1 MNWFI
6 RKIYPSGLK
15 TSIRLKLAIVIT
27 VLIGVISTVIYIVI
41 PEKIEEQSMKI
52 ISARAHTIVEMSAF
66 SISSALYFDD
76 RATIDEA
83 IASAMQNRDLQY
95 LVVEDSNGTVVSE
108 YNQKYAET
116 MNYHESNGNHISPD
130 GTLFREFTP
139 IILHEKEIGRLY
151 IGLSLLPLQTEIQ
164 SNKAS
169 ISMLSGLIF
178 VVGMLFVFGI
188 STVITRPLNN
198 LVETVE
204 HITKGD
210 LTRRVT
216 VSTHD
221 EVAELGKAFNAMVN
235 NIEQQTN
242 MLKSEIDQ
250 RKKGE
255 EKIAQQAALLD
266 VTRDAI
272 IVRDL
277 DECIIF
283 WNSGAAH
290 LYGWQSEE
298 VLGKS
303 AAELFFKE
311 TPSKFDE
318 AKKVLLEKGE
328 WQGECTHLTK
338 DGREIAVNSHWTL
351 VKDQA
356 GKPKSILV
364 INTDITEQKR
374 LQAQFLRSQRM
385 ESVGTL
391 AGGIAHDLNNILAP
405 ILLSVEILRNKV
417 VDGSALKMLD
427 VLESSAKRGAGII
440 KQILTFARGTQGEKT
455 LLQPKYLVSE
465 IEKMISDTFP
475 RSIQIT
481 TKSVKHPWII
491 QGDPTQLYQVLMNL
505 CVNARDA
512 MPNGGVLM
520 IETDNIVLDE
530 HMTGIHLDAKP
541 GSYVVISVSDAGMG
555 IPASVIDKIFEPFF
569 TTKEIGKG
577 TGLGLSTVIGIVKSH
592 SGFVTVYSEI
602 NKGTR
607 FKVYLPATDTKESEG
622 AMDDKVEL
630 PKGKGELVLVVDD
643 EDAIRDIQKRTLEAH
658 GYSVLT
664 ARDGTEA
671 IVKYSSNQEMI
682 EVVVT
687 DMMMPYMDG
696 VATIRA
702 IRRLNPAVKF
712 IGMSGLLEGTD
723 YNKVVGGDVIFLQ
736 KPYTTEKFL
745 TTLNEVINQA

>member
-1 MNWFI
+1 M
-6 RKIYPSGLK
+6 K
-15 TSIRLKLAIVIT
+15 TSIRLKLAIGIT
-27 VLIGVISTVIYIVI
+27 ALIGVISTVIYIVI

-266 VTRDAI
+266 V
-272 IVRDL
+272 
-277 DECIIF
+277 
-283 WNSGAAH
+283 
-290 LYGWQSEE
+290 
-298 VLGKS
+298 
-303 AAELFFKE
+303 
-311 TPSKFDE
+311 
-318 AKKVLLEKGE
+318 
-328 WQGECTHLTK
+328 
-338 DGREIAVNSHWTL
+338 
-351 VKDQA
+351 
-356 GKPKSILV
+356 
-364 INTDITEQKR
+364 
-374 LQAQFLRSQRM
+374 
-385 ESVGTL
+385 
-391 AGGIAHDLNNILAP
+391 
-405 ILLSVEILRNKV
+405 
-417 VDGSALKMLD
+417 
-427 VLESSAKRGAGII
+427 
-440 KQILTFARGTQGEKT
+440 
-455 LLQPKYLVSE
+455 
-465 IEKMISDTFP
+465 
-475 RSIQIT
+475 
-481 TKSVKHPWII
+481 
-491 QGDPTQLYQVLMNL
+491 
-505 CVNARDA
+505 
-512 MPNGGVLM
+512 
-520 IETDNIVLDE
+520 
-530 HMTGIHLDAKP
+530 
-541 GSYVVISVSDAGMG
+541 
-555 IPASVIDKIFEPFF
+555 
-569 TTKEIGKG
+569 
-577 TGLGLSTVIGIVKSH
+577 
-592 SGFVTVYSEI
+592 
-602 NKGTR
+602 
-607 FKVYLPATDTKESEG
+607 
-622 AMDDKVEL
+622 
-630 PKGKGELVLVVDD
+630 
-643 EDAIRDIQKRTLEAH
+643 
-658 GYSVLT
+658 
-664 ARDGTEA
+664 
-671 IVKYSSNQEMI
+671 
-682 EVVVT
+682 
-687 DMMMPYMDG
+687 
-696 VATIRA
+696 
-702 IRRLNPAVKF
+702 
-712 IGMSGLLEGTD
+712 
-723 YNKVVGGDVIFLQ
+723 
-736 KPYTTEKFL
+736 
-745 TTLNEVINQA
+745 

>member
-15 TSIRLKLAIVIT
+15 TSIRLKLAIGIT
-27 VLIGVISTVIYIVI
+27 ALIGVISTVIYIVI

-391 AGGIAHDLNNILAP
+391 AGGIAHDLNNILTP
-405 ILLSVEILRNKV
+405 ILLSVEVLRNKV
-417 VDGSALKMLD
+417 VGDSALKMLD

-455 LLQPKYLVSE
+455 SLQPKYLVSE

-512 MPNGGVLM
+512 MPNGGVLN
-520 IETDNIVLDE
+520 IETDNVVLDE
-530 HMTGIHLDAKP
+530 HMTGIHLDAKS

-592 SGFVTVYSEI
+592 GGFVTVYSEI

>member
-1 MNWFI
+1 
-6 RKIYPSGLK
+6 
-15 TSIRLKLAIVIT
+15 
-27 VLIGVISTVIYIVI
+27 
-41 PEKIEEQSMKI
+41 
-52 ISARAHTIVEMSAF
+52 
-66 SISSALYFDD
+66 
-76 RATIDEA
+76 
-83 IASAMQNRDLQY
+83 
-95 LVVEDSNGTVVSE
+95 
-108 YNQKYAET
+108 
-116 MNYHESNGNHISPD
+116 
-130 GTLFREFTP
+130 
-139 IILHEKEIGRLY
+139 
-151 IGLSLLPLQTEIQ
+151 
-164 SNKAS
+164 
-169 ISMLSGLIF
+169 
-178 VVGMLFVFGI
+178 
-188 STVITRPLNN
+188 
-198 LVETVE
+198 
-204 HITKGD
+204 
-210 LTRRVT
+210 
-216 VSTHD
+216 
-221 EVAELGKAFNAMVN
+221 
-235 NIEQQTN
+235 
-242 MLKSEIDQ
+242 
-250 RKKGE
+250 
-255 EKIAQQAALLD
+255 
-266 VTRDAI
+266 
-272 IVRDL
+272 VRDL

-455 LLQPKYLVSE
+455 SLQPKYLVSE

-512 MPNGGVLM
+512 MPNGGVLN
-520 IETDNIVLDE
+520 IETDNVVLDE

-592 SGFVTVYSEI
+592 GGFVTVYSEI